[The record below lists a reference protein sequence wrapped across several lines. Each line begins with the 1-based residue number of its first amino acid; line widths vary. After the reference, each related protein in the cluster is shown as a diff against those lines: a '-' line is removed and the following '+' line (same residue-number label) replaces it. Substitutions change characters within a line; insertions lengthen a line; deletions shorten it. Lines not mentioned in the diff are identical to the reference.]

1 MLIQPRFRGCTPAE
15 IKQRLH
21 DERQKRR
28 VKLAIEQT
36 KESFDHYQEVCDKD
50 NHEIT
55 KQIVLSEVINRVVAL
70 AQIVSEKQYY
80 PYQTNAA
87 YRLVESV
94 LLHDGDVITALF
106 SRQSGK
112 TQMVGSIVAAL
123 MIILPYLCNLFPKS
137 WHLNITDDKGV
148 YRGFKEGVEIGIYA
162 PRKEQARIAFDR
174 VKECFDRKAT
184 MEVMQELGITVETF
198 NGNSIKLSNG
208 SAVKSE
214 SASEQSKIEGE
225 SYHLLILEEAQDI
238 TDLKIRKSLHPMVA
252 STMGTI
258 LKVGTSKAER
268 CDFYFAIK
276 ENIRSELAG
285 STRKNHFIYPYTICQ
300 RYNSRYRDYVQKEK
314 ARIGEDSDEFKMSY
328 GCVWIFERGM
338 FTTQDV
344 LFQPSIATVGLRPWC
359 FTWPLAQLPK
369 QFSYYS
375 TVAGIDW
382 GSSHDSTVITTVAVN
397 WQNPEQTIEHG
408 GTEEVQLYKKHIT
421 SWREHTGD
429 DYETQFWE
437 IFEYLKSMPNLKK
450 IVTDSNT
457 CGLPIFHRLIAAF
470 APLGIEVEAF
480 NFSAKVKSE
489 GYKSFYQDICGK
501 RFTFPASQTVRKTL
515 EYRKFVNQML
525 DLRKK
530 YNNGM
535 MLVSHPDEKHA
546 HDDYPDSAMMACWGA
561 NKIAGMG
568 ELEFSANNP
577 FYANAT

>member
-1 MLIQPRFRGCTPAE
+1 MTPAE
-15 IKQRLH
+15 VHQRLK

-28 VKLAIEQT
+28 THKAIVQVKQATEHLQAVLDG
-36 KESFDHYQEVCDKD
+36 KHHD
-50 NHEIT
+50 IT
-55 KQIVLSEVINRVVAL
+55 QQIRLSEVINRIVAL
-70 AQIVSEKQYY
+70 AQIVSEKTYY

-106 SRQSGK
+106 SRQAGK
-112 TQMVGSIVAAL
+112 TQTVGSIVAAL
-123 MIILPYLCNLFPKS
+123 MLILPYLCDLFPNS

-148 YRGFKEGVEIGIYA
+148 YRGFRGGIDIGIYA

-174 VKECFDRKAT
+174 VKECFDKKAT
-184 MEVMQELGITVETF
+184 LDVMDDLGITIETF

-225 SYHLLILEEAQDI
+225 TYHLLILEEAQDI
-238 TDLKIRKSLHPMVA
+238 TDVKIRKSLHPMVS

-285 STRKNHFIYPYTICQ
+285 STKKNHFIYPYQVCQ
-300 RYNSRYRDYVQKEK
+300 RYNSRYRDFVQKEK
-314 ARIGEDSDEFKMSY
+314 SRIGEDSDEFKMSY
-328 GCVWIFERGM
+328 GCIWIFERGM
-338 FTTQDV
+338 FTTQEV
-344 LFQPSIATVGLRPWC
+344 LFNPSIAQTALKPWSI
-359 FTWPLAQLPK
+359 THDYAALPK
-369 QFSYYS
+369 QFNFYS

-397 WQNPEQTIEHG
+397 WANPEQTIEHG
-408 GTEEVQLYKKHIT
+408 GMDDVQLYKKHIT
-421 SWREHTGD
+421 SWKEYIGD
-429 DYETQFWE
+429 DYETQFWD
-437 IFEYLKSMPNLKK
+437 IFEYLQSMPKLKK

-457 CGLPIFHRLIAAF
+457 CGLPIFHRLVAAF
-470 APLGIEVEAF
+470 SPLGIEVEAF
-480 NFSAKVKSE
+480 NFSPKVKSD
-489 GYKSFYQDICGK
+489 GYKQFYQDICGK
-501 RFTFPASQTVRKTL
+501 RFTFPAHPSVRTTL
-515 EYRKFVNQML
+515 GYRKFVNQML

-535 MLVSHPDEKHA
+535 MQVAHPEEKHA
-546 HDDYPDSAMMACWGA
+546 HDDFPDSAMMACWGA
-561 NKIAGMG
+561 GKPAGMS
-568 ELEFSANNP
+568 EIEFSSVNP
-577 FYANAT
+577 FYANHT